1 MGTQPTDRTIAHTP
15 YLRLISRGN
24 WSFVQRTTGIGVV
37 AIVAVT
43 DDESLI
49 LVEQYR
55 PPVAGTVI
63 ELPAGIAGDLPDD
76 PLEELQTAAQR
87 ELLEET
93 GYEAAHLR
101 ELVTLASSAGL
112 TDECV
117 TLFLAEK
124 LEKVGPGGGDESED
138 ITVHTIPI
146 ASIDDWLAGAVRRGA
161 LIDSRVYGALYLLQ
175 KERG

>member
-1 MGTQPTDRTIAHTP
+1 MGAQPADRTIAHTP
-15 YLRLISRGN
+15 YLRLISRGD

-43 DDESLI
+43 DDDCLI

-63 ELPAGIAGDLPDD
+63 ELPAGIAGDLADD
-76 PLEELQTAAQR
+76 PLEELQAAARR

-93 GYEAAHLR
+93 GYGAAHLR

-117 TLFLAEK
+117 TLFLADK

-146 ASIDDWLAGAVRRGA
+146 ASIDDWLTGAVRRGA
-161 LIDSRVYGALYLLQ
+161 LIDSRVYGALYLLL
-175 KERG
+175 KERP